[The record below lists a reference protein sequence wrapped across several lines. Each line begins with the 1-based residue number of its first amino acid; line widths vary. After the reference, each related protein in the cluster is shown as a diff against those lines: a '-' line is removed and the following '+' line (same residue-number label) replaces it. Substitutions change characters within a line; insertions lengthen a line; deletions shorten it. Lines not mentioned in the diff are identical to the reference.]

1 VSGKP
6 TSLTVRPVDMV
17 HLLALH
23 PELRDSF
30 PLADA
35 VDMAIRAGA

>member
-1 VSGKP
+1 MTRGVSA
-6 TSLTVRPVDMV
+6 TVQPATVV

-30 PLADA
+30 PLADVVA
-35 VDMAIRAGA
+35 TSVLWGA